1 MFIFILLSQSFAL
14 TQARV
19 NCQTE
24 MVENKKKDDGDDDD
38 DIDYLRS
45 CVVQALICTCTKLC
59 RNFMIFFLGASNGM
73 CGVEFITRNVVI

>member
-45 CVVQALICTCTKLC
+45 TSTYTCTKLC